1 MNPIQSFHSKLRGLA
16 AVLDGETARLTRAL
30 DGEDSGEGAGG
41 RAGGCGCQW
50 AAAPARV
57 GEGELCFAG
66 VAQADC
72 ACQASWG
79 CWALANSIHLR
90 LFGNALS
97 AVLLC
102 VR

>member
-41 RAGGCGCQW
+41 RAGGRGCQW

-57 GEGELCFAG
+57 GGSELCFAG
-66 VAQADC
+66 VVQADC
-72 ACQASWG
+72 VCQVLGVLGACQQHPPS
-79 CWALANSIHLR
+79 
-90 LFGNALS
+90 FGNALS